1 MAFVWA
7 RYLLTKVKASF
18 ADSVKRLERGEI
30 RERDLFNTTL
40 RKVMRER
47 LTYKYLIKGD
57 EMTPTFVSEGENVLV
72 RSITTPS
79 ARSVF
84 VSDVVML
91 RHPSDPSRK
100 LVRRVAAVE
109 GDEMLSSNEQDEPFK
124 LERGHCWVL
133 CDNPSINAKE
143 AQDSRTFG
151 PLAVSNIEGRV
162 IYFRRSTVDHGPVL
176 NSDEAMEEDSA
187 VLAME
192 LDVDELSGQS

>member
-7 RYLLTKVKASF
+7 RYLLTKVRASF

-30 RERDLFNTTL
+30 KEKDLFNATL

-47 LTYKYLIKGD
+47 LTYKYLVQGE
-57 EMTPTFVSEGENVLV
+57 EMAPTFASQGENVLV
-72 RSITTPS
+72 RSITSPS
-79 ARSVF
+79 ARSVY

-91 RHPSDPSRK
+91 RHPTDPSRK

-109 GDEMLSSNEQDEPFK
+109 GDEMLSTDDKDEPFQ
-124 LERGHCWVL
+124 LERGQCWVL
-133 CDNPSINAKE
+133 CDNPSVGAKE

-151 PLAVSNIEGRV
+151 PLPVSNIEGRV
-162 IYFRRSTVDHGPVL
+162 IYFSRSSVDHGPVL

-192 LDVDELSGQS
+192 LDVDELTRQP

>member
-7 RYLLTKVKASF
+7 RYLLTKVRASF

-30 RERDLFNTTL
+30 KEKDLFNATL

-47 LTYKYLIKGD
+47 LTYKHLVQGE
-57 EMTPTFVSEGENVLV
+57 EMAPTFASQGENVLV
-72 RSITTPS
+72 RSITSPS
-79 ARSVF
+79 P
-84 VSDVVML
+84 SDVVML
-91 RHPSDPSRK
+91 RHPTDPSRK

-109 GDEMLSSNEQDEPFK
+109 GEEMLSTDEKDEPFQLK
-124 LERGHCWVL
+124 NGECWVL
-133 CDNPSINAKE
+133 CDNPSVSPKE

-151 PLAVSNIEGRV
+151 PLPISNIEGRV
-162 IYFRRSTVDHGPVL
+162 IYFSRSSVDHGPVL

-192 LDVDELSGQS
+192 LDVDELSRQP